1 MCFKCGSLEH
11 TSKDCKSQLKR
22 EQAYR
27 YAVCFIC
34 QEPGHLAK
42 ACPDNPRGLYPKGGG
57 CIFCGSVE
65 HLKRDCQRKVE
76 KDLRAGIKVRTMD
89 SGDLEDEPALQS
101 TENKKKKGKHKV
113 KSAKVVAF

>member
-1 MCFKCGSLEH
+1 M
-11 TSKDCKSQLKR
+11 
-22 EQAYR
+22 
-27 YAVCFIC
+27 
-34 QEPGHLAK
+34 
-42 ACPDNPRGLYPKGGG
+42 
-57 CIFCGSVE
+57 E

-101 TENKKKKGKHKV
+101 TENKNKKGKHKV